1 MLEVY
6 RRMIIQ
12 RVAELKD
19 AGVWKDFSAPK
30 DLCLRS
36 RTLIYGFNGSGKTI
50 LSRVLSSIQRGH
62 REERLPDGATFKI
75 EVSDGTSL
83 TQDLAS
89 NPFRKNL
96 LVFNTDFTSR
106 NFKWDASSAEGIAYL
121 SEKKV
126 DARKEFDEITPNLQ
140 SARQNSEEKK
150 KAENELKKFK
160 TRVAKNVRE
169 AVPSKIYSQSY
180 NAVKIEKHYSKSI
193 FSAEKKLSDEELNKK
208 QGVLSQ
214 PEPLPK
220 LSYSPS
226 LPAGFAEWFR
236 TAQGLLKQSIS
247 TIAMEEFEA
256 HSDALRWVE
265 KGLRYHEEHNLPHCL
280 LCGNPF
286 LEERR
291 AQLRDLFD
299 KSWDKALNTL
309 EGSLV
314 RGQQY
319 QQSLGENFNSI
330 PNETEI
336 TADERG
342 AFSENRTIIKDALT
356 QIDLHFTELL
366 EGLQA
371 RAANPTKGVVIDD
384 ALASFNLDDWLRN
397 YTVLEEAMGMTVTK
411 HNAAFTNFSS
421 SQRDAFEKIEA
432 LVLATNQNEWNELR
446 NAISDATVEHEDAQ
460 REEMRLTDRQ
470 RELSNDLQDHGVGAD
485 RMNKLIWDYLG
496 HKELRLIAED
506 NGYKVTRP
514 GGEPATE
521 LSEGERTAIS
531 FCYFL
536 TQLAA
541 EGRKVDDL
549 VLVIDDPVSSLDTAA
564 RTHAYSLMTRM
575 TKKCAQVIMLT
586 HNTSFM
592 NMVKREYQNLQRR
605 DESKK
610 ITALLSLDCRKPCD
624 ESYRKTSLA
633 PMHELLVKHDSEYH
647 YLFNFVQCAAQN
659 QNSEYLF
666 LLPNATRKL
675 LEMFAAFCSPG
686 QSNFSGAL
694 SEHREAVKGKL
705 DVKALERLVQ
715 IKSHGTIDDLG
726 RLPDLTLQDAIRQAQ
741 ASIDF
746 IKIVAKPHYKKM
758 KKACAKAR
766 R

>member
-1 MLEVY
+1 
-6 RRMIIQ
+6 MIIQ
-12 RVAELKD
+12 RVAELKN

-62 REERLPDGATFKI
+62 REERLPDGATFII
-75 EVSDGTSL
+75 EVSDGTNV

-89 NPFRKNL
+89 NPFGKNL

-140 SARQNSEEKK
+140 NARQNSEEKK
-150 KAENELKKFK
+150 NAKEKSENELKRFK
-160 TRVAKNVRE
+160 TRVGKNVRE
-169 AVPSKIYSQSY
+169 AVPSKIYSQFY
-180 NAVKIEKHYSKSI
+180 NALKIEKHYSKSI
-193 FSAEKKLSDEELNKK
+193 FSAEKKLADEELKKK
-208 QGVLSQ
+208 QGVLGQ
-214 PEPLPK
+214 PEPLPE

-226 LPAGFAEWFR
+226 LPAGFAEWFE
-236 TAQGLLKQSIS
+236 TAQWLLKQSIS

-256 HSDALRWVE
+256 HSDALRWAE
-265 KGLRYHEEHNLPHCL
+265 MGLRYHEERNLSDCL

-286 LEERR
+286 PEERR
-291 AQLRDLFD
+291 AQLRHLFD
-299 KSWDKALNTL
+299 RSWDAALSAL
-309 EGSLV
+309 KDSLK
-314 RGQQY
+314 RGRMY
-319 QQSLGENFNSI
+319 QQSLSENFNSI
-330 PNETEI
+330 PNENEI
-336 TADERG
+336 TVDERG
-342 AFSENRTIIKDALT
+342 AFTENRTGIKNALNKV
-356 QIDLHFTELL
+356 DLCVTKLL
-366 EGLQA
+366 EGLRA
-371 RAANPTKGVVIDD
+371 RVANPTNVVVAAD
-384 ALASFNLDDWLRN
+384 ALASFNLDDWLNN
-397 YTVLEEAMGMTVTK
+397 YAKIAENMRTIITK

-421 SQRDAFEKIEA
+421 IQREAFEKIEA
-432 LVLATNQNEWNELR
+432 HVLATNQNEWNELR
-446 NAISDATVEHEDAQ
+446 NAISVTGAEHEVAQ
-460 REEMRLTDRQ
+460 KEEMRLANRQ
-470 RELSNDLQDHGVGAD
+470 LELSNDLQDHGVGAD
-485 RMNKLIWDYLG
+485 RMNKLIWDYIG
-496 HKELRLIAED
+496 HKELRLIAEGS
-506 NGYKVTRP
+506 GYRVIRP
-514 GGEPATE
+514 GGVPATE

-541 EGRKVDDL
+541 EGRKVADL

-575 TKKCAQVIMLT
+575 TKKCAQVVVLT

-605 DESKK
+605 DESKE

-624 ESYRKTSLA
+624 ESYRKTSIV

-647 YLFNFVQCAAQN
+647 YLFNFVQSAAQN

-694 SEHREAVKGKL
+694 SEHHETVKDKL
-705 DVKALERLVQ
+705 DVRALERLVQ

-726 RLPDLTLQDAIRQAQ
+726 KLPDLTLQDAVRASQ
-741 ASIDF
+741 ASIEF
-746 IKIVAKPHYKKM
+746 IKIVAESHYNKM
-758 KKACAKAR
+758 KKACE
-766 R
+766 

>member
-1 MLEVY
+1 
-6 RRMIIQ
+6 MIVK
-12 RVAELKD
+12 RVAELKN

-30 DLCLRS
+30 ELCLRP
-36 RTLIYGFNGSGKTI
+36 RTLIYGFNGSGKTT
-50 LSRVLSSIQRGH
+50 LSRVLSSIQRGTL
-62 REERLPDGATFKI
+62 EERLPSGATFKI
-75 EVSDGTSL
+75 EASDGTSV
-83 TQDLAS
+83 TQDLAY
-89 NPFRKNL
+89 NPFGKNL
-96 LVFNTDFTSR
+96 LIFNTDFISR

-121 SEKKV
+121 SENKV
-126 DARKEFDEITPNLQ
+126 DARKEFDEIVPKLQ
-140 SARQNSEEKK
+140 LAKQKTIEKEQAKK
-150 KAENELKKFK
+150 KADNALKEFK
-160 TRVAKNVRE
+160 TQVARTIRE
-169 AVPSKIYSQSY
+169 VAPSRTYTQSY
-180 NAVKIEKHYSKSI
+180 DARKIQGHYSNST
-193 FSAEKKLSDEELNKK
+193 FNPGKKLSDEELNKK

-314 RGQQY
+314 RGRQY

-356 QIDLHFTELL
+356 QIDLHVTELL

-371 RAANPTKGVVIDD
+371 RAANPTKGVVIAD
-384 ALASFNLDDWLRN
+384 ALASFNLDDWLKN
-397 YTVLEEAMGMTVTK
+397 YIAIEKAMGMTVTK
-411 HNAAFTNFSS
+411 HNAAFTNFLSI
-421 SQRDAFEKIEA
+421 QKDAFEKIEA
-432 LVLATNQNEWNELR
+432 HVLATNQSEWEKIQK
-446 NAISDATVEHEDAQ
+446 AISDATVGHEDAQ

-470 RELSNDLQDHGVGAD
+470 RELNNDLQDHGVGAD

-575 TKKCAQVIMLT
+575 TKKCAQVVVLT

-605 DESKK
+605 DESKTK
-610 ITALLSLDCRKPCD
+610 TALLSLDCRKPCD
-624 ESYRKTSLA
+624 KSYRTTSLA
-633 PMHELLVKHDSEYH
+633 PMHKLLEKHDSEYH
-647 YLFNFVQCAAQN
+647 YLFNFVQSAAQN

-686 QSNFSGAL
+686 QSNFAGAL
-694 SEHREAVKGKL
+694 SEHHEAVKDKL
-705 DVKALERLVQ
+705 DVRALERLVQ

-726 RLPDLTLQDAIRQAQ
+726 KLPDLTLQDAVRAAQ

-758 KKACAKAR
+758 KKVCA
-766 R
+766 